1 MTLPD
6 GFAMEALTRMLRDGR
21 ISRRAFLARAATVL
35 GGVAAAEGLL
45 ARVVGAQTTTKTEL
59 IVAQSGD
66 ISKLDPHLATGV
78 WAIPITFN
86 LYDLLTLRRP
96 DGRLYPGL
104 ATEWKLLNP
113 TTWQFRLRPG
123 VRFHNGDSL
132 TSADVKFSIERTS
145 DPNVKLSAV
154 RTAFTSV
161 ERVETPDSLTVH
173 IHTKHP
179 DALMPARLAFYG
191 GHILPKTYL
200 ESVGDDVFNQKP
212 IGCGPLRY
220 VEWIKDDRVVFD
232 AYRDYWEG
240 KIDADRVVFRPIPEA
255 AARIAALLRGEVD
268 LITKLP
274 PDHVERIAKNP
285 TTKVGRALYAGL
297 YVLAVNSKRP
307 PLDNPKVKQALALAI
322 DRETIIK
329 ELWHDQGIV
338 PNGPIAK
345 GDAHYDGTLPPLR
358 YDPALARQRL
368 KEAGYK
374 NEEILF
380 QSTVGL
386 VSNDKA
392 MAEAI
397 VAMWRDVGVTAR
409 VEIIEASVRA
419 QMAREKSFKGIFWS
433 DPVSSLGDPD
443 GMMWRLLAP
452 GGFLDYWREPRF
464 DELGRAAQ
472 ASVDEKY
479 RGEAYREMTK
489 VFLEHLPWIPILQPV
504 ESYGLQRYVDWK
516 PHPTQLIEVR
526 RFNFHFARA

>member
-1 MTLPD
+1 
-6 GFAMEALTRMLRDGR
+6 METLTRMTCNGR
-21 ISRRAFLARAATVL
+21 ITRRAFLARASVL
-35 GGVAAAEGLL
+35 LGSVAAAEDLF
-45 ARVVGAQTTTKTEL
+45 ARAVGAQTTAKTEL
-59 IVAQSGD
+59 VVAQSGD

-104 ATEWKLLNP
+104 AAEWKLLGP

-123 VRFHNGDSL
+123 VRFHNGDPL
-132 TSADVKFSIERTS
+132 TSADVKFSIDRTY
-145 DPNVKLSAV
+145 DPNVKVSSV
-154 RTAFTSV
+154 RTSFTTV
-161 ERVETPDSLTVH
+161 ERVETPDPLTVH

-191 GHILPKTYL
+191 GHILPKKYFEAVGE
-200 ESVGDDVFNQKP
+200 ESFNQKP
-212 IGCGPLRY
+212 VGCGPLRF
-220 VEWIKDDRVVFD
+220 VEWIKDDRVTFD
-232 AYRDYWEG
+232 AYRDYWDG
-240 KIDADRVVFRPIPEA
+240 KIDADRVVFRPIPEP

-268 LITKLP
+268 LITKVP
-274 PDHVERIAKNP
+274 PDHVDRITKHS
-285 TTKVGRALYAGL
+285 TTKVERALYAGL

-307 PLDNPKVKQALALAI
+307 PLDNSRVKQALSLAI
-322 DRETIIK
+322 DREAIIK
-329 ELWHDQGIV
+329 EMWHGQGIV

-345 GDAHYDGTLPPLR
+345 GDAHYDGTLPPIKH
-358 YDPALARQRL
+358 DAALARQRL

-374 NEEILF
+374 GEEIVF

-464 DELGRAAQ
+464 DELGRTAQ
-472 ASVDEKY
+472 ASVDEKF

-489 VFLEHLPWIPILQPV
+489 VFLEHLPWIPILQPM

-526 RFNFHFARA
+526 RFNFRFQRA